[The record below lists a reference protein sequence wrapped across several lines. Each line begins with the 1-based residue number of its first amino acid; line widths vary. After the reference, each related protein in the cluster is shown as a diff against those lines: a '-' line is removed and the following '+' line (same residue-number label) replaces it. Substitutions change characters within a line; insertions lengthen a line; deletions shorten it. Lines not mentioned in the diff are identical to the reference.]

1 MNNSITLAADIDF
14 MRSQVKNFKI
24 LNRRDLKRALILRY
38 GSLSNA
44 AMEMGI
50 NYQTLSDTLN
60 NRRYA
65 ITVVSAL
72 QREFGL
78 SDQQVLEFWPL
89 LKTWPKNIY

>member
-44 AMEMGI
+44 AIEMGVD
-50 NYQTLSDTLN
+50 YQALSDAIN
-60 NRRYA
+60 GRRYA
-65 ITVVSAL
+65 ITVVAAL

-78 SDQQVLEFWPL
+78 SDKQVLEFWPL

>member
-24 LNRRDLKRALILRY
+24 TNRRDLKRALILRY

-60 NRRYA
+60 NRRYV
-65 ITVVSAL
+65 INVVSAI
-72 QREFGL
+72 QKEFGL

>member
-44 AMEMGI
+44 AIDMGV
-50 NYQTLSDTLN
+50 NYQMFIETLAG
-60 NRRYA
+60 RRYA

>member
-24 LNRRDLKRALILRY
+24 LNLRDLKRALILRY

-44 AMEMGI
+44 SLGMNI
-50 NYQTLSDTLN
+50 SYWSLSEALAG
-60 NRRYA
+60 RRYA

>member
-14 MRSQVKNFKI
+14 MRSQVENFKI
-24 LNRRDLKRALILRY
+24 LNRRDLKKALILRY

-60 NRRYA
+60 NRRYV

-89 LKTWPKNIY
+89 LKTWPKNI